1 MDVNEAVLLMVR
13 ELLSPYTPQLLEN
26 AAKMLFEY
34 TDKQEDIY
42 RFAAFIKTY
51 RGDPTVA
58 VKKFIYN
65 ELEDILGVSVVTYVD
80 AEDLSLKTTPEIF
93 TRFIIQSKIDIDSYP
108 ILKNFLI
115 KKGISTEKI
124 KQLQS
129 DRLEGV

>member
-1 MDVNEAVLLMVR
+1 MVR
-13 ELLSPYTPQLLEN
+13 ELLSPYTAQLLEN

-42 RFAAFIKTY
+42 RFATFIKTY

-93 TRFIIQSKIDIDSYP
+93 TMFIIQSKIDIDSYP

-115 KKGISTEKI
+115 KKSISSEKI

>member
-1 MDVNEAVLLMVR
+1 MDINEAVLLMVK

-42 RFAAFIKTY
+42 KFATFIKDY
-51 RGDPTVA
+51 RGDPTIA
-58 VKKFIYN
+58 VKKFIYS
-65 ELEDILGVSVVTYVD
+65 ELESILGVSVVTYVD

-93 TRFIIQSKIDIDSYP
+93 TRFIIQSKLNIDDYP